1 MNAIVNTGR
10 TISFLAL
17 ATASMLCAE
26 EAVAAKFS
34 FASQQTYKCL
44 VGALDGRVLTDT
56 CYNTRLNQQWHQI
69 VDPSGTISYKNAS
82 TGLCLRVVNR
92 VMSSAT
98 CSSSETK
105 QDFAVIAV
113 SDAQGF
119 IQIVKINSAGTAA
132 DCFASLSGTSVSAYQ
147 YPTPCINPALIYSW
161 RAIPR

>member
-10 TISFLAL
+10 TITLLAL
-17 ATASMLCAE
+17 AIASMFCAE
-26 EAVAAKFS
+26 DAVAAKFS
-34 FASQQTYKCL
+34 FASQQTYKCM
-44 VGALDGRVLTDT
+44 VGALDGRVFTDT
-56 CYNTRLNQQWHQI
+56 CYDTRLNQQWNQI
-69 VDPSGTISYKNAS
+69 VDPSGTISYKNVS

-98 CSSSETK
+98 CSSTETR
-105 QDFAVIAV
+105 QDFAVTAV

-119 IQIVKINSAGTAA
+119 IQIVKINSSGTAA

-147 YPTPCINPALIYSW
+147 YPTPCINPALKYSW